1 MMMSVPRCRP
11 LLLVRM
17 LALGVASL
25 TTSTRLAAQAAPILE
40 SVVPFDSA
48 GRLTV
53 ITPSLVSRFRL
64 MAPAWPVATPFQEA
78 RLFLSSRDGYV
89 LAARL
94 GDGTVYRYA
103 LSDADFASL
112 RRTVDA
118 AVQAQGPAGARGLG
132 ASSSL
137 EVSQPAGNA
146 FVRNQTVLGLI
157 AYGPATAALLSKSS
171 GAAAAGGYFL
181 AAGTSFFVAAN
192 TVRHRTV
199 TRAQAARAAHGGIR
213 GAITGLGVATMYN
226 ANGGPEWGAPILAGA
241 LIGTAAGF
249 RQARGLSDGEAASAG
264 LFADLGAL
272 TTLGIGGSLDA
283 FKRREVVRTEVI
295 STPNGVYANSYTST
309 DNRVRGAGQA
319 TIGAAIGAEVLGYAL
334 GPRYARRAAYNVTAG
349 DVTAV
354 FTSGLVGG
362 LTASGLVGDNARPPA
377 RFAVGTAGLLA
388 GAWVADRGLVRNAD
402 RTAADGTLLQ
412 LGTLAGA
419 LIGGGVAA
427 MVETEGQGATLMAGL
442 GGALGLLAAD
452 HIIKPA
458 KDAGPL
464 RGIMQGA
471 ARRMDDR
478 VQLTLGPV
486 SAVRITF

>member
-1 MMMSVPRCRP
+1 MIRNRSRRVA
-11 LLLVRM
+11 LLLSLVVAGASATP
-17 LALGVASL
+17 ALSPV
-25 TTSTRLAAQAAPILE
+25 AAQAAPIVE
-40 SVVPFDSA
+40 TVVPFDSA
-48 GRLTV
+48 GRLLV
-53 ITPSLVSRFRL
+53 LTPSLVSRFGL
-64 MAPAWPVATPFQEA
+64 VPPTWPVTGAYQEA

-89 LAARL
+89 LVARL
-94 GDGTVYRYA
+94 ADGAIYRYA
-103 LSDADFASL
+103 LSDSDFAAL
-112 RRTVDA
+112 RR
-118 AVQAQGPAGARGLG
+118 AVEVAVVAQGKLG
-132 ASSSL
+132 TRPVGVSSSL

-146 FVRNQTVLGLI
+146 FVRNQTLLGVI

-199 TRAQAARAAHGGIR
+199 TRAQAARAAHGGVR
-213 GAITGLGVATMYN
+213 GAITGLGIANMYN

-249 RQARGLSDGEAASAG
+249 QQARGLTDGEAASAG

-272 TTLGIGGSLDA
+272 TTLGVGGSLNA
-283 FKRREVVRTEVI
+283 FRRRQELRTYTTV
-295 STPNGVYANSYTST
+295 TPGGTFTNSYTTT
-309 DNRVRGAGQA
+309 DTRIRGTGQV

-354 FTSGLVGG
+354 FTSALLGG
-362 LTASGLVGDNARPPA
+362 LTTSGFVGESAKPPA
-377 RFAVGTAGLLA
+377 RFALGTAGMLL
-388 GAWVADRGLVRNAD
+388 GAWAADRGMVRTAD

-412 LGTLAGA
+412 LGALAGA
-419 LIGGGVAA
+419 LMGGGVAA
-427 MVETEGQGATLMAGL
+427 LAEAEGQGAALMGGL

-452 HIIKPA
+452 NIIKPV

-464 RGIMQGA
+464 RGIMQSA
-471 ARRMDDR
+471 SRRLEDR
-478 VQLTLGPV
+478 VQLSIGPV
-486 SAVRITF
+486 TSVRIAF